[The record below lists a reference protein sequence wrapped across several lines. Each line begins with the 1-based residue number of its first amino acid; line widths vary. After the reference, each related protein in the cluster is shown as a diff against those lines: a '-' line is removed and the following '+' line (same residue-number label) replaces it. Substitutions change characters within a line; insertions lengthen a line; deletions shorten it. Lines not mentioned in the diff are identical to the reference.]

1 MCICATVHI
10 QAARASLFF
19 KAALSEPTSV
29 ACQTGTCSSSVPAHS
44 CWRLVG
50 SSGAGPPHKAAAG
63 PASPSQPAPP
73 PSKSANASTRYT
85 GRSPGVPRFDSPPI
99 GPSAAQALMEWVRLH
114 AESVT
119 GRMGYAAGY
128 KKDIDLEMLDPTGV
142 VVEKWIL
149 YGTFLTDVNFGALS
163 YSQDALADIT
173 ASLRM
178 DRCVLVY

>member
-1 MCICATVHI
+1 MADLLMKMPIPYEPKRQNRFILRFPSNLGINEWFVESTARPHI
-10 QAARASLFF
+10 RIGSTEIQFLNTSTFVAGRFNW
-19 KAALSEPTSV
+19 EPIPVTF
-29 ACQTGTCSSSVPAHS
+29 
-44 CWRLVG
+44 R
-50 SSGAGPPHKAAAG
+50 
-63 PASPSQPAPP
+63 
-73 PSKSANASTRYT
+73 
-85 GRSPGVPRFDSPPI
+85 DPI

-149 YGTFLTDVNFGALS
+149 YGTFLTDVNFDS
-163 YSQDALADIT
+163 LAYNTDGLATIT
-173 ASLRM
+173 ATLRM

>member
-1 MCICATVHI
+1 MADLLMKMPVPYEPKRQNRFILRFPSSLGINEWFVETAQRPHI
-10 QAARASLFF
+10 QIAATEIPLLNTSTYVAGRFNWQ
-19 KAALSEPTSV
+19 ALNVTF
-29 ACQTGTCSSSVPAHS
+29 
-44 CWRLVG
+44 R
-50 SSGAGPPHKAAAG
+50 
-63 PASPSQPAPP
+63 
-73 PSKSANASTRYT
+73 
-85 GRSPGVPRFDSPPI
+85 DPI

-149 YGTFLTDVNFGALS
+149 YGTFLTDVNFNALS
-163 YSQDALADIT
+163 YSQDALATIS
-173 ASLRM
+173 ASLRP